1 MMKRVLVVGSN
12 GQLARAFAE
21 CRAEFP
27 GLSIGFISRPE
38 IDLRQ
43 IEAACS
49 KLEPIPFDVLV
60 NATAYNDVDGAE
72 SDFET
77 ARAINAE
84 APERL
89 AKLAAE
95 RGAAIV
101 HFSTDYVF
109 AGDAAPYREDDPTGP
124 ICRYGE
130 SKLEGEQRVAAANR
144 RHLIFRTAWLFSPFA
159 RNFAKTIVEL
169 AGQRDELSVVDDQ
182 HGSPTSA
189 LDLGRATLAAVG
201 DLGREDT
208 RFGTYHLVGDEHAS
222 RFEFAR
228 AILEFE
234 QEARRTRLRI
244 ERDRLSRLHVEGA
257 AASRYETGLR
267 PHAACI
273 RHPRFGLPR
282 RARRRHRPD
291 IEAGQHLE
299 TGTLTRLLASG
310 RRPPLR
316 CCGRSPPAREASLG
330 QDPAAPSPSALRCRS
345 TGAAPRDPTRRGRRD
360 PGGCRA
366 PVRLPEAT
374 TVRSDERLAV
384 GQAFGKRQAPPFI
397 PGRVEREGAIAR
409 RARPARHRMR
419 GGEW

>member
-21 CRAEFP
+21 CRAESP

-182 HGSPTSA
+182 RGSPTSA

-201 DLGREDT
+201 DLGREDS

-228 AILEFE
+228 AILESSRKLGGPVCGLNAIASAAYASK
-234 QEARRTRLRI
+234 ARRPADTRLDCCRMQHAFGIRVSGFRGGLDAVIARI
-244 ERDRLSRLHVEGA
+244 
-257 AASRYETGLR
+257 LR
-267 PHAACI
+267 P
-273 RHPRFGLPR
+273 G
-282 RARRRHRPD
+282 
-291 IEAGQHLE
+291 
-299 TGTLTRLLASG
+299 
-310 RRPPLR
+310 
-316 CCGRSPPAREASLG
+316 
-330 QDPAAPSPSALRCRS
+330 S
-345 TGAAPRDPTRRGRRD
+345 T
-360 PGGCRA
+360 
-366 PVRLPEAT
+366 
-374 TVRSDERLAV
+374 
-384 GQAFGKRQAPPFI
+384 
-397 PGRVEREGAIAR
+397 
-409 RARPARHRMR
+409 
-419 GGEW
+419 